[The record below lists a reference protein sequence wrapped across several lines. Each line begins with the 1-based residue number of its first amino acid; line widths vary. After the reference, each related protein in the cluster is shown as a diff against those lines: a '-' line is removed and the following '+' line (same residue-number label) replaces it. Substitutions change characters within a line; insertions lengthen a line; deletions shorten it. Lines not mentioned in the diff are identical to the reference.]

1 MDKNNYSDSL
11 SMTKVKKI
19 ANKKVILPSVI
30 IGIGVLFLVT
40 IYVTSPLAQLTAQ
53 QMVMNDNISKHNSMP
68 TINGSINVGQEIK
81 NFFNENTKIPFN
93 TAAETALQQVPNG
106 KVLGGHLGV
115 TQGYLTYSFFVVEP
129 TAETGHKVVVDA
141 GNGKVLHT
149 SEGISKNSFAS
160 SWKGHGEGQ
169 WSGFH
174 GTWRQMFGGFW
185 HGLIAP

>member
-11 SMTKVKKI
+11 IMTIVKKI

-30 IGIGVLFLVT
+30 IGVGILFLVT
-40 IYVTSPLAQLTAQ
+40 IYATSPLAQLSAQ
-53 QMVMNDNISKHNSMP
+53 HMAMKGNISNHDSMP

-115 TQGYLTYSFFVVEP
+115 TQGYLTYTFFVVES
-129 TAETGHKVVVDA
+129 TAQTGHKVIVDA
-141 GNGKVLHT
+141 GNGNVLHT
-149 SEGISKNSFAS
+149 SEAMPTSSFAS
-160 SWKGHGEGQ
+160 SLKGHGEGK

-174 GTWRQMFGGFW
+174 GWRPMFEGFL
-185 HGLIAP
+185 HGPIAP